1 MNKTD
6 LTMEVEGISGQL
18 DKLMGLMSEARK
30 DEANAK
36 IYYEHKN
43 TGFQELST
51 NLMIDIANRP
61 EVKESVDPRTGKANA
76 DWAKLITQQAM
87 LADQTFQKMSEE
99 LYQARDVYYIAQSD
113 AQDIADQIG
122 TVRTKAI
129 LVSSLLRY
137 MAAVDEDI

>member
-1 MNKTD
+1 
-6 LTMEVEGISGQL
+6 VEGISNQL
-18 DKLMGLMSEARK
+18 DKLMELMSRARV

-51 NLMIDIANRP
+51 NLMVDIANRP

-76 DWAKLITQQAM
+76 DWAKIITQQAM
-87 LADQTFQKMSEE
+87 VSDPTFQKISEE

-122 TVRTKAI
+122 TMRTKAI

>member
-6 LTMEVEGISGQL
+6 IMMEVEGISNQL
-18 DKLMGLMSEARK
+18 DKLMELMSRARV

-51 NLMIDIANRP
+51 NLMVDIANRP

-76 DWAKLITQQAM
+76 DWAKIITQQAM
-87 LADQTFQKMSEE
+87 VSDPTFQKISEE

-122 TVRTKAI
+122 TMRTKAI

>member
-6 LTMEVEGISGQL
+6 LTMEVEGISDQL

-51 NLMIDIANRP
+51 HLLIEIANRP
-61 EVKESVDPRTGKANA
+61 EVRESVDPRTGKANA
-76 DWAKLITQQAM
+76 DWAKIITQQAM
-87 LADQTFQKMSEE
+87 TSDPTFQKISEE

-122 TVRTKAI
+122 TMRTKAI